1 MGMKVWVNG
10 TFDVLHLGH
19 IRLLKYA
26 ASLGELRVGIDTD
39 ERVKRLKGE
48 ARPFNNLG
56 ERVEFLSALKFVKD
70 IVTYTTDEE
79 LENHIKDFRPDIMVK
94 GSDWKGGIIIGG
106 RYVKDVIYID
116 MVEGKST
123 SKILGYEGNS
133 NR

>member
-1 MGMKVWVNG
+1 MKVWVNG

-48 ARPFNNLG
+48 SRPFNNLG

-79 LENHIKDFRPDIMVK
+79 LENHIKNFHPDIMVK

-106 RYVKDVIYID
+106 RYVKDIIYID
-116 MVEGKST
+116 MIEGKST
-123 SKILGYEGNS
+123 TKILGYESNGN
-133 NR
+133 R

>member
-1 MGMKVWVNG
+1 MKVWVNG

-48 ARPFNNLG
+48 GRPFNNLG

-79 LENHIKDFRPDIMVK
+79 LEGHIKEFAPDIMVK

-106 RYVKDVIYID
+106 RYTKDVIYID

-123 SKILGYEGNS
+123 TKILGYE
-133 NR
+133 NRSSR

>member
-1 MGMKVWVNG
+1 MKVWVNG

-48 ARPFNNLG
+48 SRPFNNLG
-56 ERVEFLSALKFVKD
+56 ERVEFLSALKCVKD

-79 LENHIKDFRPDIMVK
+79 LENHIKNFQPDIMVK

-106 RYVKDVIYID
+106 RYVKDIIYID
-116 MVEGKST
+116 MIEGKST
-123 SKILGYEGNS
+123 TKILGYESNS
-133 NR
+133 SR

>member
-1 MGMKVWVNG
+1 MKVWVNG

-48 ARPFNNLG
+48 SRPFNNLG
-56 ERVEFLSALKFVKD
+56 ERIEFLSALKFVKD

-79 LENHIKDFRPDIMVK
+79 LENHIKNFRPDIMVK

-106 RYVKDVIYID
+106 RYVKDVIFID

-123 SKILGYEGNS
+123 SKILGYENNS
-133 NR
+133 HR